1 MHTRTHVRTHLTA
14 LFPGLPRWADTRKVK
29 PIWILLKQETVSG
42 SGISWAIRKSA
53 FRSRLI
59 TTPAPHH
66 SSFLQAGCPSCRPS
80 NSVKALKHY
89 QGNKDKTCSVLY
101 FCYRQKVTERRRTK
115 QAAGDKQVVNRESE
129 CDPDS
134 TSDMPAT
141 LHNQHSYN
149 TTSNTPMIL
158 TCIITSLCT
167 TYQKSNSLQ
176 KTPNTE
182 QHNKVEK

>member
-1 MHTRTHVRTHLTA
+1 VSRYQKGKTNLDFTEARDSEWQWHQLGHTQVCISLQTVNHTST
-14 LFPGLPRWADTRKVK
+14 PP
-29 PIWILLKQETVSG
+29 LKFFTG
-42 SGISWAIRKSA
+42 
-53 FRSRLI
+53 
-59 TTPAPHH
+59 
-66 SSFLQAGCPSCRPS
+66 PSCRPT
-80 NSVKALKHY
+80 NRVKALKHY